1 MGFCYVVCLRRVDG
15 DIVQLGLR
23 VVAQLH
29 TGPVFDGGFVAGF
42 DVFPCALD
50 DGQGVVQVLLD
61 DVVASVVVF
70 PQEGGELVAAV
81 GGYAVGRE
89 RMVEQGGERGV
100 DVDHG
105 EERLLL
111 AGLDAQG
118 PAYDEGDAGAGFV
131 GAVLSAAVVLHGGVA
146 VEELKGLVLVAVIDD
161 GAVVATEHEDG
172 VVGKVE
178 AVERV
183 HDFAYGPV
191 QLQDDVATGAHAAL
205 SGETGVGDAGDVD
218 VLRAHV

>member
-1 MGFCYVVCLRRVDG
+1 MQFSVYRVFYLVLFSVYGVFYLIFFSFSGFHLLQQGGECSDGFRMGFCYVVCLRRVDG

-81 GGYAVGRE
+81 GG
-89 RMVEQGGERGV
+89 
-100 DVDHG
+100 
-105 EERLLL
+105 
-111 AGLDAQG
+111 
-118 PAYDEGDAGAGFV
+118 
-131 GAVLSAAVVLHGGVA
+131 
-146 VEELKGLVLVAVIDD
+146 
-161 GAVVATEHEDG
+161 
-172 VVGKVE
+172 
-178 AVERV
+178 
-183 HDFAYGPV
+183 
-191 QLQDDVATGAHAAL
+191 
-205 SGETGVGDAGDVD
+205 
-218 VLRAHV
+218 LRCRA